1 MITKILEALEKYKLQ
16 SLPIVIQVLD
26 NTNTQIDEYEQD
38 GRSLYSNSEK
48 LYRKHYLSLKS
59 IMIYERTQLVIITI
73 EGVQGSFMLNLSRGT
88 AVYNSK
94 MKSSKATER
103 LIYKQLLPPD
113 LTLKY
118 LEKIEHI
125 CPLSNFHE
133 RVQLELS
140 KRLNS
145 SANSSLNDSVED
157 IR

>member
-16 SLPIVIQVLD
+16 SLPIEIQVLD
-26 NTNTQIDEYEQD
+26 NTNTQIDEYEQGSLYRD
-38 GRSLYSNSEK
+38 EDRSLYSNSEK
-48 LYRKHYLSLKS
+48 LYRKHYLTLKS
-59 IMIYERTQLVIITI
+59 IMIYERTQIVIITI
-73 EGVQGSFMLNLSRGT
+73 EGVQGSFMLNWTRGT

-140 KRLNS
+140 TRLNS
-145 SANSSLNDSVED
+145 SEKSSMNK
-157 IR
+157 